1 MKKKITVAVFVV
13 IALAILGI
21 YLGQKLFYHPEET
34 KNSSTLVIPQVK
46 SATDSVSLDSSVFVE
61 EETLISLVPLESGE
75 TLLSIVSMDFD
86 GDGYDDQINSIK
98 TVNSPYISLLLGLY
112 NPRKST
118 YERMSVIA
126 TEITQARTFTY
137 TGMDLTGN
145 HKISL
150 IYQGFAQNGD
160 SVLQAFFIN
169 RSGESFSLQK
179 IADFRSDGTIF
190 VQQIDR
196 YDAYEK
202 SHTKG
207 ESFPI
212 WVYSSDSSRPNSVD
226 QLQTRYDWNDG
237 QNQYVQ
243 SSQVRVPGSR
253 IAANELSKILD
264 GSVQTFTKFL
274 NGLWYKTI
282 NQGDEKLYLFFDDE
296 NQEVIFFNQSSEEV
310 FNWIHSNI
318 RKNGIYL
325 SLVNQ
330 DLNNLQ
336 RTININLVSTDQIY
350 VRNQDDL
357 RMRITETNQW
367 DGDYK
372 KFVANLDNFSA
383 SKTSSSSSNDI
394 LVQDYISQFENAVS
408 WKTSEGNL
416 LSFSKGNL
424 TFQDDSQIYQALYA
438 PLQVGN
444 QAFIQFRTK
453 SSLEWLSQTYL
464 LSYGTSLNSSEFNKN
479 TIILQPY
486 ALQANGAYALNKRII
501 VLTRSD
507 TFGE

>member
-1 MKKKITVAVFVV
+1 MKKKITIAVFTV

-34 KNSSTLVIPQVK
+34 KTSSTLVIPQVK
-46 SATDSVSLDSSVFVE
+46 TSSDSVNQDSSIFVE
-61 EETLISLVPLESGE
+61 EETLISLVPLEAGE

-86 GDGYDDQINSIK
+86 GDGYDDQINSIR
-98 TVNSPYISLLLGLY
+98 TVNSPYISLLIGLY
-112 NPRKST
+112 NPRRAT

-150 IYQGFAQNGD
+150 VYQGFAQNGD
-160 SVLQAFFIN
+160 SILQAFFIN
-169 RSGESFSLQK
+169 RSGNNFGLQK

-190 VQQIDR
+190 VQQLDR

-226 QLQTRYDWNDG
+226 QLQTRYDWNDS

-243 SSQVRVPGSR
+243 SSQTRVPGSR

-264 GSVQTFTKFL
+264 GSVETFTKFL

-282 NQGDEKLYLFFDDE
+282 NQGDENLYLFFDDE
-296 NQEVIFFNQSSEEV
+296 NQEIIFFNQSSEEV

-372 KFVANLDNFSA
+372 KFVANIDNFSA
-383 SKTSSSSSNDI
+383 SKNISSSAEV
-394 LVQDYISQFENAVS
+394 LAQDYVLEFESAAS

-416 LSFSKGNL
+416 LTFSKGNL
-424 TFQDDSQIYQALYA
+424 TFQDDSQTYQALYA

-453 SSLEWLSQTYL
+453 SPLEWLNQTYL
-464 LSYGTSLNSSEFNKN
+464 LSYGNSLNSSEINKN

-486 ALQANGAYALNKRII
+486 LLQANGSYALNKRII
-501 VLTRSD
+501 VLTR
-507 TFGE
+507 GE

>member
-1 MKKKITVAVFVV
+1 MKKKITVAVFLV

-46 SATDSVSLDSSVFVE
+46 TARDSVNLDSSVFAE
-61 EETLISLVPLESGE
+61 EDSLVSLVPLESGE

-86 GDGYDDQINSIK
+86 GDGYDDQVNSIK
-98 TVNSPYISLLLGLY
+98 TVNSPYISLLVGLY
-112 NPRKST
+112 NPQKST
-118 YERMSVIA
+118 YERMAIIS
-126 TEITQARTFTY
+126 TEVTQARTFTY
-137 TGMDLTGN
+137 TGIDLTGN

-169 RSGESFSLQK
+169 RSESRFNLQK

-196 YDAYEK
+196 YDAYER
-202 SHTKG
+202 SLAKG

-253 IAANELSKILD
+253 IAANELSRILD

-282 NQGDEKLYLFFDDE
+282 NHGDEKLYLFFDDE

-372 KFVANLDNFSA
+372 KFVANVDNFSA
-383 SKTSSSSSNDI
+383 NANSNSSSEI
-394 LVQDYISQFENAVS
+394 LVQDYISQFENASS

-416 LSFSKGNL
+416 VSFSKGNL
-424 TFQDDSQIYQALYA
+424 VVQDDSQTYQALYA

-464 LSYGTSLNSSEFNKN
+464 LSYGSLLTNSSELNKN

-486 ALQANGAYALNKRII
+486 LLQADGTYALNKRII
-501 VLTRSD
+501 VLTRND